1 MKRVYVPTTPAMW
14 QRLVAYGSMFPVSGT
29 AFAVTPA
36 LRESYVEQHNAQTTY
51 SSKAY
56 SVPDR
61 DKKENFGLAATSE
74 GVEAV
79 RVLPRQPDY
88 YAALPASR
96 PSVRYGRRCAAG
108 TPPGL
113 PK

>member
-1 MKRVYVPTTPAMW
+1 
-14 QRLVAYGSMFPVSGT
+14 MFPVSGT

-61 DKKENFGLAATSE
+61 DKRRTS
-74 GVEAV
+74 
-79 RVLPRQPDY
+79 D
-88 YAALPASR
+88 
-96 PSVRYGRRCAAG
+96 
-108 TPPGL
+108 
-113 PK
+113 